1 MKFDPKKDTKRI
13 LTICIAA
20 VIMAL
25 NIKIFVRT
33 GGLYPGGATG
43 LTILLQ
49 EIALRYLHIELPY
62 TVVNLLLNAFPVYIG
77 FKFIGKKFT
86 LFSCVMILL
95 TSTLTDIV
103 PTFTVTYDT
112 LLISIFGGIINGAA
126 ISMVLSV
133 DATTGGTDFIG
144 IYLSEKKGV
153 DSWNMVLGI
162 NAFILCAAGLL
173 FGWDKA
179 LYSIIYQFISTQVM
193 NSMYRKYQKKTL
205 FIVTNKAVEVCDVI
219 TRVTN
224 HGATVLEG
232 EGSYEHCE
240 RNVVYSVVAADEYK
254 KLIHEI
260 KKVDEKSFI
269 NTVRTDFLA
278 GRFYHRSAD

>member
-95 TSTLTDIV
+95 TST
-103 PTFTVTYDT
+103 
-112 LLISIFGGIINGAA
+112 
-126 ISMVLSV
+126 
-133 DATTGGTDFIG
+133 
-144 IYLSEKKGV
+144 
-153 DSWNMVLGI
+153 
-162 NAFILCAAGLL
+162 
-173 FGWDKA
+173 
-179 LYSIIYQFISTQVM
+179 
-193 NSMYRKYQKKTL
+193 
-205 FIVTNKAVEVCDVI
+205 
-219 TRVTN
+219 
-224 HGATVLEG
+224 
-232 EGSYEHCE
+232 
-240 RNVVYSVVAADEYK
+240 
-254 KLIHEI
+254 
-260 KKVDEKSFI
+260 
-269 NTVRTDFLA
+269 
-278 GRFYHRSAD
+278 